1 MSNNNKEPTWLVL
14 KKAAAE
20 LTRKGLKTFTRREL
34 ITYAKKYIDP
44 NRPAS
49 ILDFEVD
56 LVTVNGS
63 SKDKY
68 RDPEKL
74 FLFRIGRGKYTVYD
88 PELHGPIDKYIE
100 MTTKHPARRVVVKSI
115 VDELRARGYQVDEI
129 KGISRA
135 TAPDLVAKRG
145 NEKIGVWIIDPI
157 GDQRAQMRT
166 LAYSLGSAIVESKN
180 YSWVLV
186 LVPPPLLTHLQPNI
200 RSVLETIRVKVAVI
214 REERRYTIKL

>member
-1 MSNNNKEPTWLVL
+1 MSNQDREPTWLVL
-14 KKAAAE
+14 KKAAIE

-34 ITYAKKYIDP
+34 ITYAKKYVDP
-44 NRPAS
+44 DRPTS

-74 FLFRIGRGKYTVYD
+74 FLFRIGRGKYTVYN
-88 PELHGPIDKYIE
+88 PEFHGPIDKYLEI
-100 MTTKHPARRVVVKSI
+100 MTKYPARRIVVKSI
-115 VDELRARGYQVDEI
+115 ADELRARGYQVNEV
-129 KGISRA
+129 KGVTRA
-135 TAPDLVAKRG
+135 TAPDLIAKRD
-145 NEKIGVWIIDPI
+145 NERVGVWIIDPI

-180 YSWVLV
+180 YSWTLV
-186 LVPPPLLTHLQPNI
+186 LIPPSRLTQLPSNI
-200 RSVLETIRVKVAVI
+200 RSVLEKIGVKVAVI
-214 REERRYTIKL
+214 KEERRYTIKL

>member
-1 MSNNNKEPTWLVL
+1 MSNQDREPTWLVL
-14 KKAAAE
+14 KKAAIE

-34 ITYAKKYIDP
+34 TTYAKKYVDP
-44 NRPAS
+44 DRPIS

-88 PELHGPIDKYIE
+88 PELHGPIDKYLE
-100 MTTKHPARRVVVKSI
+100 MMTRYPARRIVVKSI
-115 VDELRARGYQVDEI
+115 SDELRARGYQVNEV
-129 KGISRA
+129 KGVTRA
-135 TAPDLVAKRG
+135 TAPDLIAKQD
-145 NEKIGVWIIDPI
+145 NERVGVWIIDPI

-180 YSWVLV
+180 YSWTLV
-186 LVPPPLLTHLQPNI
+186 LIPPSLLTQLPSNI
-200 RSVLETIRVKVAVI
+200 RSVLEKIRVKVAVI
-214 REERRYTIKL
+214 KEERRYTIKL

>member
-1 MSNNNKEPTWLVL
+1 MSNQEREPTWLVL
-14 KKAAAE
+14 KKAALE
-20 LTRKGLKTFTRREL
+20 LMKRGQRTFTRREL
-34 ITYAKKYIDP
+34 ITYAKEYIDP
-44 NRPAS
+44 ERPTS

-88 PELHGPIDKYIE
+88 PEFHGPIDKYLEI
-100 MTTKHPARRVVVKSI
+100 TTRHPARRVVVKSI
-115 VDELRARGYQVDEI
+115 ADELRARGYRVDEV
-129 KGISRA
+129 KGVTRV
-135 TAPDLVAKRG
+135 TAPDLIARRD
-145 NEKIGVWIIDPI
+145 NEKVGVWIIDPI

-180 YSWVLV
+180 YSWTLV
-186 LVPPPLLTHLQPNI
+186 LVPPSLLTQLPTNI
-200 RSVLETIRVKVAVI
+200 RAILENIGVKVAVI
-214 REERRYTIKL
+214 KEERRYTIKL